1 MPTKSKI
8 ALSFAIV
15 SFAVILGA
23 TSVSL
28 TTHAFAQNGTLDR
41 GRSELGS
48 KNGKSEKL
56 RMNVDERWNDLRG
69 ERSNELGPRPR
80 WIDDPASPGG

>member
-8 ALSFAIV
+8 AL

-41 GRSELGS
+41 GRSELNS
-48 KNGKSEKL
+48 KNGKTEKL
-56 RMNVDERWNDLRG
+56 QMKPDERWNDLRG

-80 WIDDPASPGG
+80 WIDAASPGG